1 MKCSR
6 CPTDLGA
13 VPILEAM
20 RLGWRM
26 TAGGEWLCPHH
37 VHEYEQRETDV
48 RAAILKGGMPA

>member
-1 MKCSR
+1 MKCGI
-6 CPTDLGA
+6 CNTEII

-37 VHEYEQRETDV
+37 VHKQREMDV